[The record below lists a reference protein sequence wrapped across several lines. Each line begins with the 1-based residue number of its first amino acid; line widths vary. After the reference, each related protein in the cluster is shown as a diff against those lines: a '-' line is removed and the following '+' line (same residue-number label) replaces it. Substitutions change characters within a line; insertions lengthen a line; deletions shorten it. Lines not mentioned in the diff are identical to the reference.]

1 MENTGLTEG
10 QSPVKNN
17 EYFNRLETDGEDGT
31 EFIDHWDTGEL
42 LFLSSSVLRS
52 DRNWASVARSIK
64 PYGEI
69 TRPSDWYTPKNC
81 ALQYNKLLNE
91 VEEEA
96 KKKTV
101 PRTEREI
108 SEVMLVKQLTEKR
121 LKDLE
126 YLNQQTKNAANA
138 LKMYQEMVDNGD
150 FDDNLDELSEMIDAE
165 EKGQDVNFDEYIR
178 KRENLNVGK
187 KLNKSRITKNKT
199 KVKAV
204 DTRKKIPTPVPDCT
218 GESLHI
224 KEEVTIKK
232 EIDTDEDTSAST
244 TPVTVK
250 VEMEAPLTLNA
261 LLDSKSSIPSS
272 AAPFLTSLLRNTA
285 SSTPGSHTFSFVNS
299 LKEDPMDTSETP
311 KTEAEAGARSKEASP
326 RSVPQS
332 PYPTPASSPLLNS
345 LLKNSP
351 SSSTPF
357 QLSAGKEIS
366 SKEVSSPQP
375 FFNPTSALATA
386 AAQQLAVATSTLP
399 QFFQQHELSEGCKSG
414 IQSSPVTSACL
425 SAPTLSKLLE
435 MPPSTPGRLPPLP
448 IPDPP
453 VVTALISSPVVTP
466 ESVPKSSNAQEES
479 SNITEILKTP
489 ISSAKK
495 MAYKIAAESSF
506 SADTSVLQK
515 SLTSYSM
522 ADKKSSALTNKEDI
536 KISAPE
542 KPLGMEN
549 THEEI
554 ISLNESVCESINQA
568 LDSKLEKAVE
578 EEQGAES
585 PESETVQLSNPLK
598 QITPMELDPPV
609 EKDISDSDV
618 KNHLSILQEEL
629 KHSATDPSLDQELVA
644 SHPSAV
650 LDATL
655 TKTVDVSSEEV
666 SGKKFYKSRTKKE
679 DMAEKCSE
687 SPSVSQ
693 LSKKTTPHKAESEN
707 QAALSMGDKVST
719 TREPSPE
726 PIAEKQMDTK
736 SSKMTDTK
744 SPVSK
749 KPRFFE
755 KGSAEKKES
764 SVNETPTTV
773 RRSGRR
779 GKKGSDK
786 STKNAPKQL
795 ELSDQYEFTESTEEN
810 SIGYQT
816 SNTLCYMPRVK
827 EDSRLEESKKKPTSI
842 QESKD
847 TSGTS
852 SPAIDKK
859 TSSYAKQD
867 ASSVRKALF
876 TSDDEKIS
884 DSFTS
889 DETSNQ
895 SLNKEKLKSEET
907 IEKRDNTSKGS
918 SESSKHT
925 SKAIESTKKKSKK
938 RSSDGKTLSKDKERK
953 VSSPVVEELS
963 TGSGDSEEIPI
974 PEKEAFEVKT
984 DVPIASIDMEVETS
998 DSHPSSSIAAES
1010 DKQLDDVEGSESLQ
1024 DSITSPPPSNE
1035 PKDAKDTSQFGKQD
1049 WFHIVSPKSSEA
1061 VSQSSEES
1069 EEYESDNWDNQSV
1082 STNKSASH
1090 SAGAVSKMKRKE
1102 RETPQHKA
1110 WKRAISIVLREISCH
1125 KYASVFLQK
1134 VTNDVAPGYLNIV
1147 HRPIDLSLIKRN
1159 IDNGVITTT
1168 DEFHRDILLMFQNAI
1183 MYNSSDHDVHQMAVE
1198 MRTDVIQLIMTFLT
1212 TQSDKNDANEPASS
1226 LRGARK
1232 SHKGLGKQAATGT
1245 PKLKEETD

>member
-1 MENTGLTEG
+1 MENTGFIEG

-91 VEEEA
+91 IDEEA

-126 YLNQQTKNAANA
+126 YLNQQTKNAASA
-138 LKMYQEMVDNGD
+138 LKVYLEMVDNGD
-150 FDDNLDELSEMIDAE
+150 FDENLDELCEMIDAE
-165 EKGQDVNFDEYIR
+165 ERGQEVNFEEYIR
-178 KRENLNVGK
+178 KRENLNVSK

-199 KVKAV
+199 KVKAA
-204 DTRKKIPTPVPDCT
+204 DTRKKIPTPIPDST
-218 GESLHI
+218 GEPLHI
-224 KEEVTIKK
+224 KEEITIKK
-232 EIDTDEDTSAST
+232 EIDTDDDTSASS
-244 TPVTVK
+244 TPVTTK
-250 VEMEAPLTLNA
+250 SEMEAPLTLNA

-299 LKEDPMDTSETP
+299 LKEEPMDTSEMP
-311 KTEAEAGARSKEASP
+311 KTDTEAGARSKEASP
-326 RSVPQS
+326 RSSVPQS

-351 SSSTPF
+351 SSSTTPF
-357 QLSAGKEIS
+357 QLSTGKEIS

-399 QFFQQHELSEGCKSG
+399 QFFQTHELSEGCKSSV
-414 IQSSPVTSACL
+414 QSSPVTSACL

-453 VVTALISSPVVTP
+453 AVTTLVSSPVVTP
-466 ESVPKSSNAQEES
+466 ESVPKSSNTQEES
-479 SNITEILKTP
+479 SNITDILKSP
-489 ISSAKK
+489 VSFSKK
-495 MAYKIAAESSF
+495 MAYKVATDSF
-506 SADTSVLQK
+506 STDTSVLQK
-515 SLTSYSM
+515 SLTSYSL
-522 ADKKSSALTNKEDI
+522 ADKKSLALTSKEES
-536 KISAPE
+536 KISIPE
-542 KPLGMEN
+542 KVLDIEITPEEN
-549 THEEI
+549 I
-554 ISLNESVCESINQA
+554 DLIESVCESINQTID
-568 LDSKLEKAVE
+568 DSTLEKVFE
-578 EEQGAES
+578 EEQKQIVEN
-585 PESETVQLSNPLK
+585 PESETAELSSPLK
-598 QITPMELDPPV
+598 QITPMELDPPA
-609 EKDISDSDV
+609 EKDIPDSDV
-618 KNHLSILQEEL
+618 KNEHSVLQEEL
-629 KHSATDPSLDQELVA
+629 IQTATADSSLDQELI
-644 SHPSAV
+644 SSNQSAE
-650 LDATL
+650 LDTTS
-655 TKTVDVSSEEV
+655 TKTDAASEEA

-679 DMAEKCSE
+679 DVIEKRSE
-687 SPSVSQ
+687 SPNVSQ
-693 LSKKTTPHKAESEN
+693 SSKKSTPLKVEPET
-707 QAALSMGDKVST
+707 QVALGVGDKVSI
-719 TREPSPE
+719 TREASPE
-726 PIAEKQMDTK
+726 PVAEKQLDTK
-736 SSKMTDTK
+736 SSKVIDTK

-755 KGSAEKKES
+755 KGSAEKKEFS
-764 SVNETPTTV
+764 AHETPTTV

-786 STKNAPKQL
+786 SNKNAPSKL
-795 ELSDQYEFTESTEEN
+795 VEPSDQYEFTESTEEN
-810 SIGYQT
+810 SIGYQA

-827 EDSRLEESKKKPTSI
+827 EDSRSEDSKKKPSSV

-847 TSGTS
+847 SSTVS
-852 SPAIDKK
+852 SPASDKK
-859 TSSYAKQD
+859 ASISYSKQD
-867 ASSVRKALF
+867 VSSARKALF
-876 TSDDEKIS
+876 MSDDEKVS

-895 SLNKEKLKSEET
+895 SLNKEKLKPEET
-907 IEKRDNTSKGS
+907 TEKKDSTSKPS
-918 SESSKHT
+918 AESSKHT
-925 SKAIESTKKKSKK
+925 SKAPEPTKKKSKK
-938 RSSDGKTLSKDKERK
+938 RAADSKSNPKDKERK
-953 VSSPVVEELS
+953 ISSSVVEELS

-974 PEKEAFEVKT
+974 PEKEVFDSKT

-998 DSHPSSSIAAES
+998 DSHPSSIAAEF

-1035 PKDAKDTSQFGKQD
+1035 SKDVKDTSQFGKQD

-1090 SAGAVSKMKRKE
+1090 SAGVASKVKRKE

-1147 HRPIDLSLIKRN
+1147 YRPIDLSLIKRN

-1198 MRTDVIQLIMTFLT
+1198 MRKDVIQLIMTFLT
-1212 TQSDKNDANEPASS
+1212 TQSDKSDTSEPVSS

-1232 SHKGLGKQAATGT
+1232 SQKGLGKQAATG
-1245 PKLKEETD
+1245 